1 MQSLKFGVRFAIS
14 REAVAIERHSDLHKI
29 TPEGGLTFC
38 SRAVVI
44 ATGAQYRK
52 LQLDNFEKFEN
63 QGVYYAATA
72 METPFCRNH
81 EVIGR
86 GRR

>member
-29 TPEGGLTFC
+29 TLEGGLTFC